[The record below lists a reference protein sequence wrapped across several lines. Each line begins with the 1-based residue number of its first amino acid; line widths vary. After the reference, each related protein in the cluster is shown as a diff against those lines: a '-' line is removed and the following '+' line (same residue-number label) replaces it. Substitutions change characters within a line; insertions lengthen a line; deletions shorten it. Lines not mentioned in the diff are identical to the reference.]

1 MTIRH
6 IERRGTQEPLSHTL
20 LALAASL
27 QDAAGSDDALNRLTG
42 GLADRGIA
50 CALFVQA
57 EEAGDLLLQ
66 RATLPLAPDV
76 WGRPL
81 RLPRLAAV
89 LSRARPA
96 TDTNIADAFTETG
109 GNALLTENVPGLM
122 IVAPLRLARN
132 QDALLCLTSRE
143 LKEDDTSAA
152 WGLALQLGA
161 ALREA
166 ETQQPSA
173 EEPVEEPDATPP
185 APEPTQAAPAV
196 ESLSLFHELTRRL
209 SYSLSSDEV
218 IRTGLEVLEPTVGF
232 QIAAAVSCR
241 GNEDATTVF
250 APKDAAGDS
259 IQRAASDAMEAFV
272 RLTGGKHRDCSRAD
286 VQTVELATNSAS
298 TPASP
303 LESSLAAPLV
313 TDGEVRGLLQI
324 SATGPDAFDTAQ
336 ERTFYTVANQISLG
350 LERIALQQQAERAQL
365 ASLAESLK
373 DGIVL
378 VDSSLQITSA
388 NSAANELLESAGL
401 KEGASL
407 SDSTLAQLAREAL
420 TTQEPTELQE
430 LPASPTESRRRYLV
444 AMAAPLAGSPE
455 GSEAVVILRDVT
467 EERLMQERLLQSEK
481 MVSVGQLVSGVAHEL
496 NNPLTGIM
504 GFSQLLLERD
514 LDEKTLGDIETI
526 NREAERAA
534 KIVQNLLSFARRK
547 HVEKELADI
556 NGLLESVLELRSY
569 DLQLKSIALDLQLN
583 PQLPKTMVDADQI
596 QQVFLNLIINA
607 EQAILTE
614 KERGTLKVR
623 TSHENSVV
631 RVSFQDDG
639 PGIDDDT
646 LRRIFDPFFTT
657 KEVGEGTGLGLTICY
672 GIIDEH
678 NGRIW
683 AESQPGR
690 GATFII
696 ELPVIAGVPRAAGT
710 EAELEQSV
718 KGRSILVVDDE
729 ESIQRLL
736 GSVLQMD
743 NHLVDTAKNGRE
755 ALALIAERTYDLVI
769 TDIKM
774 PDMGGRELYEQL
786 VKQDPRLA
794 SRTIF
799 ITGDTVSPDTRT
811 FLQQVKNP
819 VLAKPFRV
827 REVRETIERILGET

>member
-6 IERRGTQEPLSHTL
+6 IERRGTQEPLSETL

-50 CALFVQA
+50 CALLVQA
-57 EEAGDLLLQ
+57 EDAGGLLLQ

-81 RLPRLAAV
+81 RLPRLAAA
-89 LSRARPA
+89 LRSDRPA
-96 TDTNIADAFTETG
+96 ADTDIANAFTENG
-109 GNALLTENVPGLM
+109 GSALLTESVPGTM
-122 IVAPLRLARN
+122 IVAPLRVAAKR
-132 QDALLCLTSRE
+132 DAVLCLTSRD
-143 LKEDDTSAA
+143 LTDEDTLAA

-161 ALREA
+161 ALRQT

-173 EEPVEEPDATPP
+173 EEPSENPP
-185 APEPTQAAPAV
+185 APEAAEAAPAV
-196 ESLSLFHELTRRL
+196 EIPSLFHELTRRL
-209 SYSLSSDEV
+209 SYSLSGDEV
-218 IRTGLEVLEPTVGF
+218 IRAGLEVLEPTLSF

-241 GNEDATTVF
+241 GDEDATTVF
-250 APKDAAGDS
+250 APKGAAAGS
-259 IQRAASDAMEAFV
+259 IQRAASGAMEAFV
-272 RLTGGKHRDCSRAD
+272 RLTGGKHRDCSQPD
-286 VQTVELATNSAS
+286 VQTIELETNGAGA
-298 TPASP
+298 PASQI
-303 LESSLAAPLV
+303 ESSLEAPLV
-313 TDGEVRGLLQI
+313 TGGEVRGLLQI
-324 SATGPDAFDTAQ
+324 SAGAPDAFDATQ

-388 NSAANELLESAGL
+388 NTAANELLESAGL

-407 SDSTLAQLAREAL
+407 SDSVLAELAREAL
-420 TTQEPTELQE
+420 ATQEPTALRELS
-430 LPASPTESRRRYLV
+430 ASPTDAGRRYLV

-514 LDEKTLGDIETI
+514 LDEKMAGDIETI

-534 KIVQNLLSFARRK
+534 KIVQNLLSFARRR
-547 HVEKELADI
+547 HAEKVLVDL
-556 NGLLESVLELRSY
+556 NVLLERVLELRSY
-569 DLQLKSIALDLQLN
+569 DLQLKSIELDLQLDTKL
-583 PQLPKTMVDADQI
+583 PQTMVDADQI

-614 KERGTLKVR
+614 KQHGTLKVR
-623 TSHENSVV
+623 TSHENDIV

-683 AESQPGR
+683 AESQPRR

-696 ELPVIAGVPRAAGT
+696 ELPVVAGAPRAAGP
-710 EAELEQSV
+710 EAELEPSV
-718 KGRSILVVDDE
+718 TGRSILVVDDE

-743 NHLVDTAKNGRE
+743 NHLVDTASNGRE
-755 ALALIAERTYDLVI
+755 ALERIAERTYDLVI

-774 PDMGGRELYEQL
+774 PDMGGRELYEEL
-786 VKQDPRLA
+786 ERRDPRLA

-811 FLQQVKNP
+811 FLQQVNNP
-819 VLAKPFRV
+819 MLAKPFRV
-827 REVRETIERILGET
+827 REVRETISRILGET